1 MKMEAKC
8 LNCGAIFEFEGEIVP
23 ESVRCFCNGAKF
35 EVKRM
40 VEA

>member
-1 MKMEAKC
+1 MEAKC
-8 LNCGAIFEFEGEIVP
+8 LNCGAIFEFEGEVVP